1 MSTATKAHFGFTKLL
16 VEDLDK
22 TADFYK
28 AVCGLTETARVDA
41 VIGGR
46 NISEILFA
54 PTAEAAAT
62 FVLLKFL
69 DAPKPT
75 NDEVILGFQTG
86 DIDAFVERTLAAGG
100 AVVDP
105 VWDNPEHGVKV
116 AFVTDCEGHLIEVVQ
131 MI

>member
-1 MSTATKAHFGFTKLL
+1 MSTAQKAHFGFTKLL

-22 TADFYK
+22 TAAFYK
-28 AVCGLTETARVDA
+28 SVCGLEETARVDA
-41 VIGGR
+41 KIGGR
-46 NISEILFA
+46 DISEILFA
-54 PTAEAAAT
+54 PTADSAAT

-86 DIDAFVERTLAAGG
+86 DIDAFVERALAAGG

-105 VWDNPEHGVKV
+105 VWNNAEHGVKV